1 MLPRDPFYRRAIET
15 LSFHPDPYWGQ
26 PSSSVDWCE
35 KNYEHT
41 RYVAEFFNTLSSLPM
56 LVVSIWGLWLCVRYR
71 LELRFYL
78 CWAGIGVVGI
88 GSVAFHGTLHPAGQA
103 TDELGMICA
112 SLAFLYV
119 VLEIGHLEARRPW
132 LPAVEC
138 SYALGFAIAYFTS
151 PFFFPVFIAMYA
163 ATVLLIIQQA
173 YRVYQLYASDEN
185 ASAAWQRCLF
195 WMAAIGYP
203 AGFLFLWVPEN
214 ALCPSYPWLF
224 QRLHLH
230 ALFHLVTTMSPYCY
244 VVFMTYHR
252 CTVLKRDAE
261 HRIGLGLAYVH
272 VKASA

>member
-119 VLEIGHLEARRPW
+119 VLL
-132 LPAVEC
+132 
-138 SYALGFAIAYFTS
+138 
-151 PFFFPVFIAMYA
+151 AMG
-163 ATVLLIIQQA
+163 IIQKQPFG
-173 YRVYQLYASDEN
+173 VTGGVKQTSW
-185 ASAAWQRCLF
+185 SQHTHTHQR
-195 WMAAIGYP
+195 
-203 AGFLFLWVPEN
+203 
-214 ALCPSYPWLF
+214 
-224 QRLHLH
+224 
-230 ALFHLVTTMSPYCY
+230 
-244 VVFMTYHR
+244 
-252 CTVLKRDAE
+252 
-261 HRIGLGLAYVH
+261 
-272 VKASA
+272 